1 MGCPAEL
8 HEERQKERTRID
20 RRVAKEGNLQDH
32 VPDDSRSEGKTRQRR
47 IVEAAGRIAAKT
59 TMHVTKSDIPTKLF
73 ELLKR

>member
-1 MGCPAEL
+1 MGCRAAL

-20 RRVAKEGNLQDH
+20 RRVAKEVDLQDH
-32 VPDDSRSEGKTRQRR
+32 VPNDSRSEDKTRQRR

-59 TMHVTKSDIPTKLF
+59 TMHVAESDIPTKLF